1 MSIRI
6 ERHDSSLGRWL
17 IAHWEPPGLA
27 DLVDGLWYF
36 EGSLTHLRER
46 HFPTGR
52 AELVVQ
58 LGPVYGHVEG
68 DGVEPFPPACA
79 SGLLLGPDVIEAPSG
94 WSAVLGIR
102 LHPVGASVVLGHPLE
117 ALTGITVDLEDLA
130 GAEARRLMD
139 RCAEADTPERRLRTA
154 AAWIEERARSA
165 PAADAAVDWMAR
177 TIERRQGIVGI
188 GDLTEQTGWSSTRLT
203 ETFRAH
209 VGVTPKRFARIIR
222 FRRALELVVS
232 HEGPLSRVALE
243 AGYYDQPHFN
253 AEFRE
258 MSGFTP
264 SGYRTAHRFPE
275 SPSLVE
281 DAS

>member
-1 MSIRI
+1 MPIRI
-6 ERHDSSLGRWL
+6 DRHDSALGRWL
-17 IAHWEPPGLA
+17 LARWEPPRLA
-27 DLVDGLWYF
+27 DLIDGIWYF

-68 DGVEPFPPACA
+68 DAVTPFPTACV
-79 SGLLLGPDVIEAPSG
+79 SGLILGPDVIQAPPGRTS
-94 WSAVLGIR
+94 VLGIGLR
-102 LHPVGASVVLGHPLE
+102 PAGAFAVLGHPLE
-117 ALTGITVDLEDLA
+117 PLTGITVDLEDLA
-130 GAEARRLMD
+130 GGEARRLVD
-139 RCAEADTPERRLRTA
+139 RCAEARTSEGRLRAA
-154 AAWIEERARSA
+154 AAWIEQRARSGPGPD
-165 PAADAAVDWMAR
+165 PAVEWMTR
-177 TIERRQGIVGI
+177 TIEGQAGDVGI
-188 GDLTEQTGWSSTRLT
+188 GDLTERTGWSSTRLT
-203 ETFRAH
+203 ETFRTQ
-209 VGVTPKRFARIIR
+209 VGVTPKRFARIMR
-222 FRRALELVVS
+222 FRRALELVVT
-232 HEGPLSRVALE
+232 HEGPLSEVALD

-264 SGYRTAHRFPE
+264 SGYRAAHRFPE